1 MLIPLWFRRRL
12 VFAPEFFFGRSGCF
26 SIVPFGRGR
35 PDFPA
40 ELFRGG
46 RSAGRADA
54 AISVPH
60 DRPCVSAPGKYAGGG
75 FTGSSLFRIPDL
87 YGAPPLRVVRF
98 FGRRDF
104 LRCGLRKLY
113 FEGCG
118 DAESVVKIKSE
129 KTHGSFPISLYD
141 CSQSAGRIFSRIIR
155 ESAPSPTAWADRDGS
170 ARLHRCPACGSSR

>member
-12 VFAPEFFFGRSGCF
+12 VFAPEFFSDGRVAFRLFLLAGA
-26 SIVPFGRGR
+26 VPI
-35 PDFPA
+35 
-40 ELFRGG
+40 FRQNCSGG

>member
-1 MLIPLWFRRRL
+1 MCLRLNFFSDGRVAFRL
-12 VFAPEFFFGRSGCF
+12 FLLAGA
-26 SIVPFGRGR
+26 VPI
-35 PDFPA
+35 
-40 ELFRGG
+40 FRQNCSGG

-118 DAESVVKIKSE
+118 DAESVVKIN
-129 KTHGSFPISLYD
+129 T
-141 CSQSAGRIFSRIIR
+141 
-155 ESAPSPTAWADRDGS
+155 
-170 ARLHRCPACGSSR
+170 

>member
-12 VFAPEFFFGRSGCF
+12 VFAPEFFFRTVGLLSDCSFWPGPSRFSGR
-26 SIVPFGRGR
+26 IVP
-35 PDFPA
+35 
-40 ELFRGG
+40 GG